1 MDERDYKAMNATEQN
16 LVILELIKLGILET
30 TKNKRK

>member
-1 MDERDYKAMNATEQN
+1 MNATEQN